1 MNIFSAII
9 DAMISFVRNNP
20 LTVVIIVMLAVFVPS
35 LFGAVLIGA
44 LVFLLLLAAWPVIML
59 VRLRREARR
68 MEQDASSRDFGRRYR
83 TRSEQTRSN
92 GRTAGE
98 GEVKIYATSV
108 REKRVKSDVGDY
120 IDFEEVKEV
129 KEGGE

>member
-44 LVFLLLLAAWPVIML
+44 LVFHKN
-59 VRLRREARR
+59 
-68 MEQDASSRDFGRRYR
+68 QDKFVLYL
-83 TRSEQTRSN
+83 
-92 GRTAGE
+92 
-98 GEVKIYATSV
+98 
-108 REKRVKSDVGDY
+108 
-120 IDFEEVKEV
+120 
-129 KEGGE
+129 

>member
-35 LFGAVLIGA
+35 LFGAVLIGV

-68 MEQDASSRDFGRRYR
+68 MEQEASSRDFGRGYY
-83 TRSEQTRSN
+83 TRREQTRSS
-92 GRTAGE
+92 RTNGE
-98 GEVKIYATSV
+98 GEVKVYATSV

-120 IDFEEVKEV
+120 IDFEEVKEE
-129 KEGGE
+129 KNGGE

>member
-68 MEQDASSRDFGRRYR
+68 MEQEASSRDFGRRYQ

>member
-68 MEQDASSRDFGRRYR
+68 MEQEASSRDFGRRYR
-83 TRSEQTRSN
+83 TRSEQARNN